1 MKPFIQ
7 QEETE
12 PEETKP
18 EETEPEQTEPEQTEP
33 DQPQPDQP
41 QPDQP
46 DQPEDP
52 KAPSTGD
59 NAPLGVYL
67 ALQGLCLGAIVLLL
81 VTGRS
86 RKPQGRRVKK

>member
-18 EETEPEQTEPEQTEP
+18 EETEPEQTEP
-33 DQPQPDQP
+33 DQPE
-41 QPDQP
+41 P

-59 NAPLGVYL
+59 NAPLDVYL